1 MRNERMHQELLELI
15 QTDSASRQER
25 AIAEKLMAKLKDL
38 GFAVIMDGAGK
49 ALNGDCGNLFAW
61 REGER
66 EGSLLLCS
74 HMDRVG
80 EGLGI
85 VPVERDGVLRSGGT
99 TILAADDVSGIC
111 VILEG
116 LRRALSSGSP
126 LPRLEVLF
134 TVVEEAGLLG
144 AKQVDVSQI
153 QSKIGLFFDSA
164 GPTGRIINGAPGM
177 YFLGAQLT
185 GRSAHA
191 GNEPEKGIDAAKIM
205 CDMLSTLRQG
215 RLDELTT
222 ANFPILST
230 SARGTNSV
238 CDSASFRGE
247 ARSREYQRLE
257 DYVAYFK
264 DHCLRVAEERGAK
277 ITLEA
282 NELFRSFLIGEDQ
295 EVLRLAR
302 RACEAVGVQCL
313 VESGGGGMDANVF
326 NAQGISSVGVA
337 TGYYKNHTKE
347 EYLVL
352 EDFYRAGDL
361 AAAMIEHYGKAD

>member
-1 MRNERMHQELLELI
+1 MKNQRMHQELLELI

-25 AIAEKLMAKLKDL
+25 AIAEKLMAKLKNL
-38 GFAVIMDGAGK
+38 GFAVVMDGAGK
-49 ALNGDCGNLFAW
+49 ALAGDCGNIFAW

-74 HMDRVG
+74 HMDRVAD
-80 EGLGI
+80 GLGI

-116 LRRALSSGSP
+116 LRQSLSSGRP

-134 TVVEEAGLLG
+134 TVAEEAGLLG
-144 AKQVDVSQI
+144 AKQMDAARI
-153 QSKIGLFFDSA
+153 QSKAGLFFDSP
-164 GPTGRIINGAPGM
+164 GPAGRIINGAPGM
-177 YFLGAQLT
+177 YFLGGDLT
-185 GRSAHA
+185 GLSAHA

-222 ANFPILST
+222 SNFPMLST
-230 SARGTNSV
+230 GARGSNAV
-238 CDSASFRGE
+238 CDRASFRGE
-247 ARSREYQRLE
+247 ARSRDAQRLE

-264 DHCLRVAEERGAK
+264 EHCLRVAKERGAK
-277 ITLEA
+277 LELKI
-282 NELFRSFLIGEDQ
+282 EPLFRPFLIGEDQ

-302 RACEAVGVQCL
+302 LACESVGLTCL
-313 VESGGGGMDANVF
+313 VESGGGGMDANIF
-326 NAQGISSVGVA
+326 NAQGISSVGIA

-352 EDFYRAGDL
+352 EDFYRAGEL
-361 AAAMIEHYGKAD
+361 AAAMIQLYGEVD

>member
-1 MRNERMHQELLELI
+1 MKNERMHQELLELI

-134 TVVEEAGLLG
+134 TVAEEAGLLG

-185 GRSAHA
+185 G
-191 GNEPEKGIDAAKIM
+191 
-205 CDMLSTLRQG
+205 RQG